1 MIDAQ
6 SARVMDTV
14 SKAGYSISY
23 YMDDGGFYHVS
34 W

>member
-1 MIDAQ
+1 MIN
-6 SARVMDTV
+6 AREAREMDKV

-23 YMDDGGFYHVS
+23 YLDDGGFYHVS